1 MAIKTIKV
9 LKFDNGE
16 EVELPKGIR
25 LDPDKLSKN
34 PVLNIAQ
41 IFVRELQALGIKCSW
56 RRSAK
61 KLEKKAPAEKKPS
74 KKNEEK
80 VS

>member
-16 EVELPKGIR
+16 EVELPKEIR
-25 LDPDKLSKN
+25 LDVDKLSNN

-56 RRSAK
+56 RRSVK
-61 KLEKKAPAEKKPS
+61 KVEKKVSTKKTKEDKAS
-74 KKNEEK
+74 
-80 VS
+80 

>member
-9 LKFDNGE
+9 LRFDNGE
-16 EVELPKGIR
+16 EVELPKEIR

-61 KLEKKAPAEKKPS
+61 KVEKKAAAKPS
-74 KKNEEK
+74 RKGPEK
-80 VS
+80 ES

>member
-16 EVELPKGIR
+16 EVELPKEIR
-25 LDPDKLSKN
+25 LDPDKLSNN

-61 KLEKKAPAEKKPS
+61 KVEKKASTKKTKEDKAS
-74 KKNEEK
+74 
-80 VS
+80 

>member
-9 LKFDNGE
+9 LRFDNGE
-16 EVELPKGIR
+16 EVELPKELR

-41 IFVRELQALGIKCSW
+41 IFVRELQALGFKCSW
-56 RRSAK
+56 RRTAK
-61 KLEKKAPAEKKPS
+61 KVEKKPAKEKKPKPS
-74 KKNEEK
+74 KEK

>member
-16 EVELPKGIR
+16 EVELPKEIR

-61 KLEKKAPAEKKPS
+61 KVEKKPAKE
-74 KKNEEK
+74 KKPKSTEER

>member
-16 EVELPKGIR
+16 EVELPKEIR
-25 LDPDKLSKN
+25 LDPDKLSNN

-56 RRSAK
+56 RRSVK
-61 KLEKKAPAEKKPS
+61 KVEKKASTKKTKEDKAS
-74 KKNEEK
+74 
-80 VS
+80 

>member
-16 EVELPKGIR
+16 EVELPKEIR
-25 LDPDKLSKN
+25 LDPDKLSNN

-61 KLEKKAPAEKKPS
+61 KVEKKASTTKKTKEDKAS
-74 KKNEEK
+74 
-80 VS
+80 

>member
-9 LKFDNGE
+9 LRFDNGE
-16 EVELPKGIR
+16 EVELPKEIR

-61 KLEKKAPAEKKPS
+61 KVEKKAAKEKKPS

>member
-16 EVELPKGIR
+16 EVELPKEIR
-25 LDPDKLSKN
+25 LDVDKLSNN

-56 RRSAK
+56 RRSTKKVEKKVSAK
-61 KLEKKAPAEKKPS
+61 KTKEDKAS
-74 KKNEEK
+74 
-80 VS
+80 